1 VKRRALLSSVAAG
14 SVAGCLGTNQE
25 PAILGF
31 TGSVEVTVCGK
42 VIRNPCKSVDGIDVS
57 ADVPEQISSRGG
69 EHTGVRVENNQLR
82 IEGDIPGVGDQWCR
96 QTRVALVELTQNRKV
111 RAIVRNDWSELS
123 NGCTEDLKL
132 VRYAITINSH
142 DSNNVDS
149 VQIKHYDFDGSLSL
163 SGSVE
168 L

>member
-1 VKRRALLSSVAAG
+1 VKRRALLSAVAAG

-42 VIRNPCKSVDGIDVS
+42 VIRNPCKSVDSVDVS
-57 ADVPEQISSRGG
+57 ADIPEQISSRGG

-96 QTRVALVELTQNRKV
+96 QTRVVLVELTQNRKIRV
-111 RAIVRNDWSELS
+111 IVKNNWSEIAS
-123 NGCTEDLKL
+123 GCTENSRL
-132 VRYAITINSH
+132 VRYAITVNSR

-149 VQIKHYDFDGSLSL
+149 VQVKHYDFDGSLSL